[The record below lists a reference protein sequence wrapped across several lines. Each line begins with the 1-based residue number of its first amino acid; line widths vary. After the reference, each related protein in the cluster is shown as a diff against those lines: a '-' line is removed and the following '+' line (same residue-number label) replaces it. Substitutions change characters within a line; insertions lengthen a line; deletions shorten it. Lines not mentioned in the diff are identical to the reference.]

1 MSSYYNQGVQVIVG
15 NGQNF
20 PGTPRISLIPFIQNA
35 YDKGLLNFTV
45 LPPGSISL
53 AEIQDISTAKILG
66 RSTAGSG
73 VIEQIS
79 IGTGL
84 SLSGGILSSTATAT
98 PGGSDTQIQ
107 YNNAGAFGG
116 SSQLIFNAG
125 ATNTLDI
132 TGSNSTGS
140 ANSLRIRNSSGTDL
154 IIVDN
159 SANVG
164 LGTSNRL
171 NGLSAINY
179 LDIGTFASTTGG
191 INVMGYSS
199 LGGTSSNGWGA
210 VGSNYFLNSAN
221 VLKRRFADPVSIL
234 TFESGGFQF
243 KNAGSAAI
251 NSTISLTQLASISS
265 GGFFALNVTTALAG
279 FHNNINT
286 TASTPSVLISGT
298 GFSGG
303 TATTTKPTL
312 LIEPTGTGSTTWNTN
327 GTKLGINTENG
338 FTGNLLDLKNN
349 NVTKLRI
356 DSDGKVY
363 LLNYIVGPYTNIL
376 LGEDTGAAYFM
387 YQTTKDVHFMSGSS
401 TKFLHRSTGNVYFN
415 GSGGNTI
422 FGTDG
427 IDLSGIST
435 KLQVSGSMYASSM
448 VGIGVNPA
456 LGRLHVQGSGTTNGI
471 LAYFTNSTPASVL
484 VIDDSGRITA
494 GNGTQATTNQAI
506 RLNSTAQGLMFNN
519 LTTTQRNAVTW
530 VAGDAGMMIFNT
542 TLAKLQVWNGAA
554 WETITSV

>member
-1 MSSYYNQGVQVIVG
+1 MSSYYNQGIQVVVA
-15 NGQNF
+15 NQNV
-20 PGTPRISLIPFIQNA
+20 PISGIQKVSLIPFIQNA
-35 YDKGLLNFTV
+35 YDKGLLNFNAI
-45 LPPGSISL
+45 PPGSIDFT
-53 AEIQDISTAKILG
+53 EIQNIATSKILG

-84 SLSGGILSSTATAT
+84 SLSGGTLSSTVTAT

-179 LDIGTFASTTGG
+179 LDIGTFASTPGG

-199 LGGTSSNGWGA
+199 LGGTSSGGWGA

-221 VLKRRFADPVSIL
+221 VLKRRFVDPVSIL

-251 NSTISLTQLASISS
+251 NSTISLTRLASISS
-265 GGFFALNVTTALAG
+265 DGFFALNVTTALAG

-286 TASTPSVLISGT
+286 TASTPSVLISGA

-303 TATTTKPTL
+303 TGSTTKPTF
-312 LIEPTGTGSTTWNTN
+312 LIEPTGTTSTGWSTS
-327 GTKLGINTENG
+327 GTKLGVNAESG
-338 FTGNLLDLKNN
+338 FTGCGFDIQLNGI
-349 NVTKLRI
+349 TKLNFLPSSCVLSISRPA
-356 DSDGKVY
+356 DGTSALV
-363 LLNYIVGPYTNIL
+363 LT
-376 LGEDTGAAYFM
+376 
-387 YQTTKDVHFMSGSS
+387 GSS
-401 TKFLHRSTGNVYFN
+401 STSTINGNT
-415 GSGGNTI
+415 GLLALQSSGGTAILIDASQRVSIAN
-422 FGTDG
+422 GTSPNARAQLDV
-427 IDLSGIST
+427 IST
-435 KLQVSGSMYASSM
+435 SRGFLPPRM
-448 VGIGVNPA
+448 
-456 LGRLHVQGSGTTNGI
+456 
-471 LAYFTNSTPASVL
+471 
-484 VIDDSGRITA
+484 
-494 GNGTQATTNQAI
+494 
-506 RLNSTAQGLMFNN
+506 
-519 LTTTQRNAVTW
+519 TTTQRDAVSW
-530 VAGDAGMMIFNT
+530 VSGDAGMMIFNT
-542 TLAKLQVWNGAA
+542 TLVKLQVWNGTA
-554 WETITSV
+554 WETITSI

>member
-1 MSSYYNQGVQVIVG
+1 MSSYYNQGVQVIIG

-132 TGSNSTGS
+132 TGSDSTGS

-221 VLKRRFADPVSIL
+221 VLKRRFVDPVSIL
-234 TFESGGFQF
+234 TFESGGFHF

-251 NSTISLTQLASISS
+251 NSTISLTQLASINS

-286 TASTPSVLISGT
+286 TASTPSVLISGA

-303 TATTTKPTL
+303 TGSTTKPTF
-312 LIEPTGTGSTTWNTN
+312 LIEPTGTTSTGWGTS
-327 GTKLGINTENG
+327 GTKFGVNAESG
-338 FTGNLLDLKNN
+338 FTGNLLDAQINGVSYASVTSTGVLTLGTGTTRTTIRPTTVNTTVFENN
-349 NVTKLRI
+349 GGQWGSFSGNTWNIGLWGSNAILNASNSGDGNSNRYGIGLELNSGRGTGNGIGGDIIFKTAPAGSSGTSLNALVTRLTI
-356 DSDGKVY
+356 
-363 LLNYIVGPYTNIL
+363 N
-376 LGEDTGAAYFM
+376 GETGVMTSASNKINLSTSKTPSSAADTG
-387 YQTTKDVHFMSGSS
+387 TTGDICWDADYIYVCVA
-401 TKFLHRSTGNVYFN
+401 T
-415 GSGGNTI
+415 NTWKRVA
-422 FGTDG
+422 
-427 IDLSGIST
+427 IST
-435 KLQVSGSMYASSM
+435 
-448 VGIGVNPA
+448 
-456 LGRLHVQGSGTTNGI
+456 
-471 LAYFTNSTPASVL
+471 
-484 VIDDSGRITA
+484 
-494 GNGTQATTNQAI
+494 
-506 RLNSTAQGLMFNN
+506 
-519 LTTTQRNAVTW
+519 W
-530 VAGDAGMMIFNT
+530 
-542 TLAKLQVWNGAA
+542 
-554 WETITSV
+554 